1 MSLGKVIRYIKPCEN
16 NPRNSEGAFHTF
28 SDGRIIFV
36 YSRYK
41 GNSHSDGATA
51 DLYMLESTDG
61 GESFFDVGT
70 IFTCEELGASNIMSV
85 SLLPMRDGSVGMFFI
100 KKFEE
105 YADTIML
112 SKSFDGRAWTE
123 PKRILFEDGFFV
135 LNNDRAVRLRD
146 GRIVLPYAYHHSQEV
161 TLKEGRRLVFEPGLV
176 YIYGS
181 DDDENFY
188 RMSYGYGIN
197 GTNAGCQEPL
207 IIEHPDGRIEC
218 YIRTRIGAQYKMTA
232 KDETLANWDGPYR
245 TGFISQEAPM
255 SMKYID
261 DNTLLAIW
269 TSVRD
274 NDNPEIFRQRY
285 NAPSQGR
292 CYFVYAI
299 SRDCGKTFTE
309 PKTLEYDVTRGFC
322 YTAIHTVG
330 DSVLLAYCSGGG
342 DEETCCLNRITI
354 RKVKKSEFV

>member
-1 MSLGKVIRYIKPCEN
+1 MSIGKVIRYIRPGEN
-16 NPRNSEGAFHTF
+16 NPRNSEGAFYTF
-28 SDGRIIFV
+28 PDGRIIFI

-41 GNSHSDGATA
+41 GTSHSDGATA

-61 GESFFDVGT
+61 GESFVDVGT
-70 IFTCEELGASNIMSV
+70 VFTCEELGGSNIMSV
-85 SLLPMRDGSVGMFFI
+85 SLLGMRDGQVGLFFI
-100 KKFEE
+100 KKFADFE
-105 YADTIML
+105 DTIML
-112 SKSFDGRAWTE
+112 SKSRDGRVWSTPE
-123 PKRILFEDGFFV
+123 RILFEEGFFV

-161 TLKEGRRLVFEPGLV
+161 TLKEGRRHVFEPGLV

-197 GTNAGCQEPL
+197 GTDAGCQEPL
-207 IIEHPDGRIEC
+207 IIEHPDGRVEC
-218 YIRTRIGAQYKMTA
+218 YIRTRIGAQYKMVA
-232 KDETLANWDGPYR
+232 KDETLANWEGPAR
-245 TGFISQEAPM
+245 TDFISQEAPM

-261 DNTLLAIW
+261 ENTLLAIW
-269 TSVRD
+269 TTVRD

-292 CYFVYAI
+292 CLFVYAI
-299 SRDCGKTFTE
+299 SRDFGKTFTE
-309 PKTLEYDVTRGFC
+309 PRVLEYDPTRGFC
-322 YTAIHTVG
+322 YCAIEPQK

-342 DEETCCLNRITI
+342 NDETCCLNRITI
-354 RKVKKSEFV
+354 RKVKKSELV